1 MLDDLLVAVH
11 EEELDYAVL
20 RLRGCLSLRTIPQV
34 REAALKLLR
43 NKGRVLI
50 DLSRLRSRQTA
61 FVTVFPAVLAVAG
74 GWPSARLV
82 LFGAD
87 AALGAMLLSTRVL
100 ETVPL
105 AADLSS
111 ARALLDQR
119 PSHVRCHRDLPVHNA
134 APAAARRFVREAC
147 AAWSVP
153 QAVQEIAELLS
164 NELVSNAV
172 EHARSPSRLTLTCTG
187 SVLRVSVHDYCPA
200 PIPRPR
206 PREVHALR
214 GRGLHLVAALAQ
226 GWGVDQHPDGK
237 TVWASL
243 QLYPHD

>member
-1 MLDDLLVAVH
+1 MRDDLVVAVH
-11 EEELDYAVL
+11 EELDYAVL
-20 RLRGCLSLRTIPQV
+20 RLGGCLSLRNVPRV
-34 REAALKLLR
+34 REAALKLLQS
-43 NKGRVLI
+43 KGRVLI
-50 DLSRLRSRQTA
+50 DLSRLRSRQTT

-87 AALGAMLLSTRVL
+87 AALGATLLSTRVL

-105 AADLSS
+105 ATDLPS
-111 ARALLDQR
+111 ARVLLDQR
-119 PSHVRCHRDLPVHNA
+119 PSYVRRHRDLAMHNA
-134 APAAARRFVREAC
+134 APAVARRFVREAC

-153 QAVQEIAELLS
+153 QAVQEIAELLA

-172 EHARSPSRLTLTCTG
+172 EHARSPSRLTLTCTK
-187 SVLRVSVHDYCPA
+187 STLRVSVHDYLSA
-200 PIPRPR
+200 PIPRPA
-206 PREVHALR
+206 PRDIGAPR

-243 QLYPHD
+243 LLHPHD

>member
-1 MLDDLLVAVH
+1 MHDDLVVAVH
-11 EEELDYAVL
+11 EELDYVVL
-20 RLRGCLSLRTIPQV
+20 RLGGCLSRRNIPRV
-34 REAALKLLR
+34 RQAALTSLR
-43 NKGRVLI
+43 GKGRVLI
-50 DLSRLRSRQTA
+50 DLSRLRSRQAA
-61 FVTVFPAVLAVAG
+61 FVTVFPTVLAVAG

-87 AALGAMLLSTRVL
+87 AALGATLLSTRVP

-105 AADLSS
+105 AADLPS

-119 PSHVRCHRDLPVHNA
+119 PSQVRRGRDLPARNT
-134 APAAARRFVREAC
+134 APAIARRFVRETC

-153 QAVQEIAELLS
+153 QAVQEIAELMS

-172 EHARSPSRLTLTCTG
+172 EHAHSPSRLTITCTD
-187 SVLRVSVHDYCPA
+187 STLRVSVQDYCPERLPQSQPKGSGA
-200 PIPRPR
+200 S
-206 PREVHALR
+206 R

-237 TVWASL
+237 TVWVSL
-243 QLYPHD
+243 QLQPHD

>member
-1 MLDDLLVAVH
+1 MHDDLVVAVH
-11 EEELDYAVL
+11 EELDYVVL
-20 RLRGCLSLRTIPQV
+20 QLGGRLSLRSVPRV
-34 REAALKLLR
+34 REAALKSLR
-43 NKGRVLI
+43 GKGRVLI
-50 DLSRLRSRQTA
+50 DLSRLRSRQTT

-87 AALGAMLLSTRVL
+87 TALRATLLSTRVH
-100 ETVPL
+100 ETVPV
-105 AADLSS
+105 AADLPS

-119 PSHVRCHRDLPVHNA
+119 PPQVRRHRDLPVHNA
-134 APAAARRFVREAC
+134 APAAARQFVREAC

-153 QAVQEIAELLS
+153 QAVQEIAELIS

-172 EHARSPSRLTLTCTG
+172 EHARSPSRLTVTYTG
-187 SVLRVSVHDYCPA
+187 STLRVSVHDNCPM
-200 PIPRPR
+200 PLPRPR
-206 PREVHALR
+206 PRDIDAPR
-214 GRGLHLVAALAQ
+214 GRGLHMVVALAQ
-226 GWGVDQHPDGK
+226 GWGVDQRPDGK

>member
-1 MLDDLLVAVH
+1 MHDNLVVAAH
-11 EEELDYAVL
+11 EELDYVVL
-20 RLRGCLSLRTIPQV
+20 RLGGCLSVRNIPRV
-34 REAALKLLR
+34 REAALKLLQS
-43 NKGRVLI
+43 KGRVLI

-61 FVTVFPAVLAVAG
+61 FVTVFPTVLAVAG

-87 AALGAMLLSTRVL
+87 AALGATLRSTRVP

-105 AADLSS
+105 AADLPS

-119 PSHVRCHRDLPVHNA
+119 PSHVRRHRDLPVHNA
-134 APAAARRFVREAC
+134 APAAARRFVRETC

-164 NELVSNAV
+164 SELVSNAV

-187 SVLRVSVHDYCPA
+187 STLRVSVHDYSPA
-200 PIPRPR
+200 PLPRPR
-206 PREVHALR
+206 PRNIDAPR

-243 QLYPHD
+243 QLHPHG